1 MYILDDYFEFMF
13 KIKKKDK
20 NTEARTGTLKTA
32 HGPVKTPVFMPVG
45 TKGTVKAIR
54 PEDLYGFGSNII
66 LGNLYHLYLQPGI
79 DIIEAAGGI
88 HSFMNWEKC
97 ILTDSGGF
105 QVFSLG
111 KIRKIRDEGVQ
122 FKSIIDGSVHL
133 FTPENVIRMQSRLG
147 SDIAM
152 VLDECIPFNQD
163 YDYTKEAA
171 ARTIRWAELSLM
183 ERKTGSIRKDMKIF
197 GIIQGGFIK
206 ELRSYCA
213 EAISGMDF
221 DGTAIGGL
229 SVGEERDRTFEI
241 LDHSIQNVD
250 RRKPL
255 YFMGLGDPV
264 GILKAIESGVDMFDC
279 VMPTRISRNGS
290 AFTSSGRVNL
300 KNKRYTRDFKPIDN
314 KCDCYTC
321 SNYSAAY
328 LKHLIKSREIFA
340 SMLLTIHNLNFI
352 FRLIDA
358 SRDAITAGN
367 FKQFKK
373 DFLNNYKNDKKLE
386 KF

>member
-1 MYILDDYFEFMF
+1 MPFF
-13 KIKKKDK
+13 KLEKKDK
-20 NTEARTGTLKTA
+20 NTDARTGIISTV
-32 HGPVKTPVFMPVG
+32 HGQIYTPVFMPVG
-45 TKGTVKAIR
+45 TKATVKAII
-54 PEDLYGFGSNII
+54 PENLYQLGSRII

-79 DIIEAAGGI
+79 EIIEEAGGL
-88 HSFMNWEKC
+88 HTFMNWNKS

-111 KIRKIRDEGVQ
+111 KIRKIIDEGVQ

-133 FTPENVIRMQSRLG
+133 FTPENVIKMQSRLG

-163 YDYTKEAA
+163 YDYTKNAA
-171 ARTIRWAELSLM
+171 LRTIKWAELSLT
-183 ERKTGSIRKDMKIF
+183 ERKAGDIRSDMNIF

-206 ELRSYCA
+206 DLRSYCA

-221 DGTAIGGL
+221 EGTAIGGL
-229 SVGEERDRTFEI
+229 SVGEERGRTFEM
-241 LDHSIQNVD
+241 LDHTIQNVD

-264 GILKAIESGVDMFDC
+264 GILEAIGSGIDMFDC

-290 AFTSSGRVNL
+290 AFTPFGRINL
-300 KNKRYTRDFKPIDN
+300 KNKKYTRDFEPVDRT
-314 KCDCYTC
+314 CDCYTC

-352 FRLIDA
+352 FKLVDA
-358 SRDAITAGN
+358 SRDAIIAGK

-373 DFLNNYKNDKKLE
+373 DFLNNYKNDIKL
-386 KF
+386 KNL

>member
-1 MYILDDYFEFMF
+1 MTFF
-13 KIKKKDK
+13 KIEKKDK
-20 NTEARTGTLKTA
+20 NTEARTGILKTT

-88 HSFMNWEKC
+88 HSFINWEKAV
-97 ILTDSGGF
+97 LTDSGGF

-111 KIRKIRDEGVQ
+111 KIRKIIDEGVQ

-133 FTPENVIRMQSRLG
+133 FTPENVIKMQSRLG

-152 VLDECIPFNQD
+152 VLDECIPFNKD
-163 YDYTKEAA
+163 YDYTKDAA
-171 ARTIRWAELSLM
+171 LRTIKWAELSLT
-183 ERKTGSIRKDMKIF
+183 ERKAGDIRSDMKIF

-206 ELRSYCA
+206 DLRSYCA

-229 SVGEERDRTFEI
+229 SVGEERGRTFEM
-241 LDHSIQNVD
+241 LDHTIQNVD
-250 RRKPL
+250 RKKPL

-264 GILKAIESGVDMFDC
+264 GILEAIGSGVDMFDC

-290 AFTSSGRVNL
+290 AFTMFGRINL
-300 KNKRYTRDFKPIDN
+300 KNKKYTRDFEPIDST
-314 KCDCYTC
+314 CDCYTC

-352 FRLIDA
+352 FKLVDA
-358 SRDAITAGN
+358 SREAIIAGN

-373 DFLNNYKNDKKLE
+373 YFINNYKIGKKTENL
-386 KF
+386 

>member
-1 MYILDDYFEFMF
+1 MPFF
-13 KIKKKDK
+13 KVDKKDK
-20 NTEARTGTLKTA
+20 STDARTGVINTA
-32 HGPVKTPVFMPVG
+32 HGRIDTPVFMPVG
-45 TKGTVKAIR
+45 TKAAVKAII
-54 PEDLYGFGSNII
+54 PENLYRLGSRII

-79 DIIEAAGGI
+79 EIIEEAGGL
-88 HSFMNWEKC
+88 HTFMNWNKS

-111 KIRKIRDEGVQ
+111 KIRKIQNEGVQ
-122 FKSIIDGSVHL
+122 FRSIIDGSAHF
-133 FTPENVIRMQSRLG
+133 FTPGNVMKMQSRLG

-163 YDYTKEAA
+163 YKYTKEAA
-171 ARTIRWAELSLM
+171 LRTIDWAELSLR
-183 ERKTGSIRKDMKIF
+183 EKRSGRVREDMKVF
-197 GIIQGGFIK
+197 GIVQGGFI
-206 ELRSYCA
+206 EGLRKFSA

-241 LDHSIQNVD
+241 LNHTLKYVD
-250 RRKPL
+250 RKKPL

-264 GILKAIESGVDMFDC
+264 GILKAIDAGIDMFDC

-290 AFTSSGRVNL
+290 AFTPFGRINL
-300 KNKRYTRDFKPIDN
+300 KNKKYTRDFDPVDET
-314 KCDCYTC
+314 CDCYTC
-321 SNYSAAY
+321 RNYTAAY
-328 LKHLIKSREIFA
+328 LRHLVKSREMSA

-352 FRLIDA
+352 FKLVNS
-358 SRDAITAGN
+358 SRNAIIAGN

-373 DFLNNYKNDKKLE
+373 DFLNIYINDENKKNP
-386 KF
+386 

>member
-1 MYILDDYFEFMF
+1 MF
-13 KIKKKDK
+13 KIEKKDK
-20 NTEARTGTLKTA
+20 NTKARTGILETA

-45 TKGTVKAIR
+45 TKATVKAIR
-54 PEDLYGFGSNII
+54 PEDLYGFGCNII

-79 DIIEAAGGI
+79 DLIEAAGGI
-88 HSFMNWEKC
+88 HSFMNWEKA

-111 KIRKIRDEGVQ
+111 KIRKIIDEGVQ
-122 FKSIIDGSVHL
+122 FKSIIDGSAHL
-133 FTPENVIRMQSRLG
+133 FTPENVVRMQSRLG

-171 ARTIRWAELSLM
+171 SRTNKWAELSLK
-183 ERKTGSIRKDMKIF
+183 ERKAGNIREDMKIF
-197 GIIQGGFIK
+197 GIVQGGFIK
-206 ELRSYCA
+206 ELRSYSA
-213 EAISGMDF
+213 EIISGMDF

-229 SVGEERDRTFEI
+229 SVGEERGRTFEI
-241 LDHSIQNVD
+241 LDHTIQYVD

-264 GILKAIESGVDMFDC
+264 GILEAMEAGIDMFDC

-290 AFTSSGRVNL
+290 AFTAFGRINL
-300 KNKRYTRDFKPIDN
+300 KNKKYTRDFDPIERN
-314 KCDCYTC
+314 CDCYAC
-321 SNYSAAY
+321 RNYSTAY
-328 LKHLIKSREIFA
+328 IKHLIKSREIFA
-340 SMLLTIHNLNFI
+340 SMLLTVHNLNFI
-352 FRLIDA
+352 FKLVDA
-358 SRDAITAGN
+358 SRGAIIAGN

-373 DFLNNYKNDKKLE
+373 DFINNYQLDKKVENL
-386 KF
+386 

>member
-1 MYILDDYFEFMF
+1 MF
-13 KIKKKDK
+13 KIEKNDK
-20 NTEARTGTLKTA
+20 NTEARTGVLKTI

-66 LGNLYHLYLQPGI
+66 LANLYHLYLQPGI

-88 HSFMNWEKC
+88 HSFMNWRKS

-111 KIRKIRDEGVQ
+111 KIRKILDEGVQ
-122 FKSIIDGSVHL
+122 FKSIIDGSAHL
-133 FTPENVIRMQSRLG
+133 FTPENVIEMQSRLG

-171 ARTIRWAELSLM
+171 LRTIKWAEASL
-183 ERKTGSIRKDMKIF
+183 RKKRSGDIRNDMKIF
-197 GIIQGGFIK
+197 GIIHGGFIK
-206 ELRSYCA
+206 ELRSYSA
-213 EAISGMDF
+213 EIISGMDL

-229 SVGEERDRTFEI
+229 SVGEERGRTFEM
-241 LDHSIQNVD
+241 LAHTIQNVD

-264 GILKAIESGVDMFDC
+264 GILEAIGSGIDMFDC

-290 AFTSSGRVNL
+290 AFTPVGRINL
-300 KNKRYTRDFKPIDN
+300 KNKKYIRDFDPID
-314 KCDCYTC
+314 KTCDCYTC
-321 SNYSAAY
+321 TNYSAAY
-328 LKHLIKSREIFA
+328 LRHLIKSGEIFA
-340 SMLLTIHNLNFI
+340 SMLLTIHNLSFI
-352 FRLIDA
+352 FKLVDA
-358 SRDAITAGN
+358 SRGAIIAGN

-373 DFLNNYKNDKKLE
+373 DFLNNYIIKGACPRTGSELVGQ
-386 KF
+386 

>member
-1 MYILDDYFEFMF
+1 MTFF
-13 KIKKKDK
+13 KIEKKDK
-20 NTEARTGTLKTA
+20 NTEARTGILKTT

-88 HSFMNWEKC
+88 HSFINWEKAV
-97 ILTDSGGF
+97 LTDSGGF

-111 KIRKIRDEGVQ
+111 KIRKIIDEGVQ

-133 FTPENVIRMQSRLG
+133 FTPENVIKMQSRLG

-152 VLDECIPFNQD
+152 VLDECIPFNKD
-163 YDYTKEAA
+163 YDYTKDAA
-171 ARTIRWAELSLM
+171 LRTIKWAELSLT
-183 ERKTGSIRKDMKIF
+183 ERKAGDIRSDMKIF

-206 ELRSYCA
+206 DLRSYCA

-229 SVGEERDRTFEI
+229 SVGEERGRTFEM
-241 LDHSIQNVD
+241 LDHTIQNVD
-250 RRKPL
+250 RKKPL

-264 GILKAIESGVDMFDC
+264 GILEAIGSGVDMFDC

-290 AFTSSGRVNL
+290 AFTMFGRINL
-300 KNKRYTRDFKPIDN
+300 KNKKYTRDFEPIDST
-314 KCDCYTC
+314 CDCYTC
-321 SNYSAAY
+321 SIIQQ
-328 LKHLIKSREIFA
+328 HI
-340 SMLLTIHNLNFI
+340 
-352 FRLIDA
+352 
-358 SRDAITAGN
+358 
-367 FKQFKK
+367 
-373 DFLNNYKNDKKLE
+373 
-386 KF
+386 

>member
-1 MYILDDYFEFMF
+1 MF
-13 KIKKKDK
+13 KIEKKDK
-20 NTEARTGTLKTA
+20 NTEARTGILKTA

-88 HSFMNWEKC
+88 HSFINWGKAV
-97 ILTDSGGF
+97 LTDSGGF

-111 KIRKIRDEGVQ
+111 KIRKIKEEGVQ

-133 FTPENVIRMQSRLG
+133 FTPENVIKMQSRLG

-163 YDYTKEAA
+163 YDYTKDAA
-171 ARTIRWAELSLM
+171 LRTIKWAELSLI
-183 ERKTGSIRKDMKIF
+183 ERKTGDIRSGMKIF
-197 GIIQGGFIK
+197 GIIQGGFIE

-229 SVGEERDRTFEI
+229 SVGEERGRTFEM
-241 LDHSIQNVD
+241 LDHTIQNVD
-250 RRKPL
+250 RKKPL

-264 GILKAIESGVDMFDC
+264 GILEAIGSGVDMFDC

-290 AFTSSGRVNL
+290 AFTPFGRINL
-300 KNKRYTRDFKPIDN
+300 KNKKYTRDFEPID
-314 KCDCYTC
+314 KTCDCYAC

-352 FRLIDA
+352 FKLVDA
-358 SRDAITAGN
+358 SRDAITTGN
-367 FKQFKK
+367 FRQFKK
-373 DFLNNYKNDKKLE
+373 NFLNNYQISKKL
-386 KF
+386 KNL

>member
-1 MYILDDYFEFMF
+1 MF
-13 KIKKKDK
+13 KIEKKDK
-20 NTEARTGTLKTA
+20 STEARTGILKTA

-54 PEDLYGFGSNII
+54 P
-66 LGNLYHLYLQPGI
+66 
-79 DIIEAAGGI
+79 GGI
-88 HSFMNWEKC
+88 HSFMNWEKAV
-97 ILTDSGGF
+97 LTDSGGF

-111 KIRKIRDEGVQ
+111 KIRKIKEEGVQ

-133 FTPENVIRMQSRLG
+133 FTPENVVKMQSRLG

-163 YDYTKEAA
+163 YDYTKDAA
-171 ARTIRWAELSLM
+171 LRTIKWAELSLR
-183 ERKTGSIRKDMKIF
+183 ERKAGDIRSDMKIF

-213 EAISGMDF
+213 EVISGMDF

-229 SVGEERDRTFEI
+229 SVRK
-241 LDHSIQNVD
+241 
-250 RRKPL
+250 KPL
-255 YFMGLGDPV
+255 YFMGLGDPA
-264 GILKAIESGVDMFDC
+264 GILEAIGSGVDMFDC

-290 AFTSSGRVNL
+290 AFTPFGRINL
-300 KNKRYTRDFKPIDN
+300 KNKKYTRDFEPID
-314 KCDCYTC
+314 KACDCYAC

-352 FRLIDA
+352 FKLVDA

-367 FKQFKK
+367 FRKFKK
-373 DFLNNYKNDKKLE
+373 NFLNNYQISKKL
-386 KF
+386 KNL

>member
-1 MYILDDYFEFMF
+1 MF
-13 KIKKKDK
+13 KIEKKDT
-20 NTEARTGTLKTA
+20 NTEARTGILITA

-45 TKGTVKAIR
+45 TKGTVKAIK
-54 PEDLYGFGSNII
+54 PEDLSDLGSSII

-88 HSFMNWEKC
+88 HSFINWQKN

-111 KIRKIRDEGVQ
+111 KIRKIIDEGVQ

-133 FTPENVIRMQSRLG
+133 FTPENVILMQSRLG

-163 YDYTKEAA
+163 YDYTKKAA
-171 ARTIRWAELSLM
+171 LRTIKWAELSLS
-183 ERKTGSIRKDMKIF
+183 EKKTGNIREDMKIF

-206 ELRSYCA
+206 DLRSHSA
-213 EAISGMDF
+213 EVISGMGF

-229 SVGEERDRTFEI
+229 SVGEERGRTFEI
-241 LDHSIQNVD
+241 LDHTIQNVD

-264 GILKAIESGVDMFDC
+264 GILEAIGSGIDMFDC

-290 AFTSSGRVNL
+290 AFTPLGRINL
-300 KNKRYTRDFKPIDN
+300 KNKKYTSDFEPID
-314 KCDCYTC
+314 KTCDCYAC
-321 SNYSAAY
+321 SNYSASY

-352 FRLIDA
+352 FKLVNA
-358 SRDAITAGN
+358 SRDAIIAGN

-373 DFLNNYKNDKKLE
+373 DFLNTYKTGKKME
-386 KF
+386 KL

>member
-1 MYILDDYFEFMF
+1 MF
-13 KIKKKDK
+13 KIDKKDK
-20 NTEARTGTLKTA
+20 NSEARTGILKTA

-45 TKGTVKAIR
+45 TKATVKAIR

-88 HSFMNWEKC
+88 HSFMNWERS

-111 KIRKIRDEGVQ
+111 KIRKIKEEGVQ
-122 FKSIIDGSVHL
+122 FKSIIDGSDHL

-163 YDYTKEAA
+163 YEYTKNAA
-171 ARTIRWAELSLM
+171 LRTIKWAELSLK
-183 ERKTGSIRKDMKIF
+183 ERKTGEIRDDMKIF

-206 ELRSYCA
+206 DLRRHSA
-213 EAISGMDF
+213 EVISGMDF

-229 SVGEERDRTFEI
+229 SVGEERERTFEI
-241 LDHSIQNVD
+241 LDHTIKNVD
-250 RRKPL
+250 RKKPL

-264 GILKAIESGVDMFDC
+264 GILEAIESGIDMFDC

-290 AFTSSGRVNL
+290 AFTPFGRINL
-300 KNKRYTRDFKPIDN
+300 KNKKYTRDFDPID
-314 KCDCYTC
+314 KTCDCYTC
-321 SNYSAAY
+321 RNYSAAY
-328 LKHLIKSREIFA
+328 LKHLIKSKEILA
-340 SMLLTIHNLNFI
+340 SMLFTIHNLDYI
-352 FRLIDA
+352 FKLVNA
-358 SRDAITAGN
+358 SRDAIIAGN

-373 DFLNNYKNDKKLE
+373 NFLNNYKIRGAFPRTGSGLVGQ
-386 KF
+386 